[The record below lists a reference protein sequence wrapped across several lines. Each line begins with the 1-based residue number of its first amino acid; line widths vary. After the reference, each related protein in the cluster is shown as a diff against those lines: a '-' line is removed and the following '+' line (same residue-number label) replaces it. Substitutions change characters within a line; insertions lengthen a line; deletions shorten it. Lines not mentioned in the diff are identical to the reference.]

1 LCGEGNTWLLEG
13 SEGGVEDYSVH
24 RLKPWANKGR
34 FLARTTPRTGGNAR
48 VTKSCVNEKTD
59 VACGWANGAQHATA
73 DRDKGAPEG
82 GRYTAVSSLW
92 SGIEEPWYNSGV
104 SFHSAVFL
112 FFAAAV
118 GGGLNAVAGGGS
130 FVAFPALLFTGV
142 APVAAN
148 ATNTLALWIGVTASG
163 GAYRK
168 KLKLSKRVAVPLI
181 ATSVVGGIGGALL
194 LIKTP
199 AQTFLQVLPW
209 LMLAATLLFTFG
221 KHLTGKISAGV
232 GQGASTKALTG
243 ASIFE
248 FVVSIYGG
256 YFGGGIGI
264 MNLAMLAAMGMTDIH
279 EMNALK
285 VLLGAVING
294 VATVMF
300 VVLGAIVWPQAMVMT
315 VGATVGGYASAHY
328 AQKLPQSWIRGL
340 VIVVGFAMTGYF
352 FVRAW
357 R

>member
-1 LCGEGNTWLLEG
+1 LNI
-13 SEGGVEDYSVH
+13 H
-24 RLKPWANKGR
+24 QA
-34 FLARTTPRTGGNAR
+34 
-48 VTKSCVNEKTD
+48 
-59 VACGWANGAQHATA
+59 
-73 DRDKGAPEG
+73 
-82 GRYTAVSSLW
+82 
-92 SGIEEPWYNSGV
+92 I
-104 SFHSAVFL
+104 FL

-118 GGGLNAVAGGGS
+118 GGGINAVAGGGS

-142 APVAAN
+142 PPVPAN
-148 ATNTLALWIGVTASG
+148 ATNTLALWIGTTASG

-168 KLKLSKRVAVPLI
+168 HLKISQRVIVPLI
-181 ATSVVGGIGGALL
+181 VTSVVGGIAGAIL

-199 AQTFLQVLPW
+199 AQTFLHVLPW
-209 LMLAATLLFTFG
+209 LMLAATLLFAFG
-221 KHLTGKISAGV
+221 KHLTGKISAGI
-232 GQGASTKALTG
+232 GADASNKAVVR

-248 FVVSIYGG
+248 LIVSVYGG

-294 VATVMF
+294 VAAVMF
-300 VVLGAIVWPQAMVMT
+300 IALGAILWPQAIVMT
-315 VGATVGGYASAHY
+315 IGAVVGGYASAHY

-340 VIVVGFAMTGYF
+340 VIAVGASMTIYF
-352 FVRAW
+352 FVRSW